1 MKHTT
6 PTLIAVCLSLALAA
20 CGGGYEGS
28 PAPNTV
34 TNQPLAVGTTG
45 AVTLVPTEMAR
56 YEVTGGTR
64 PYSAKSQNAAV
75 AIASVSDGTLSIAAV
90 KGDVAPVTVTVSDAK
105 GNQALLQVTVTN
117 NPQQGG
123 FVLSERVFSIQPG
136 ATRGITLT
144 GGTAPFAVSALKPG
158 VATASVT
165 GDVVT
170 VLGLAEGA
178 DAEIR
183 IIDAKGHVQSAF
195 VTVAAPMPSASG
207 MALFSN
213 LPANLSL
220 RPKNSRTFTLG
231 GGTAPY
237 SVTTSN
243 AAVLTASVRGAA
255 LMVQS
260 GSAGNAQLTVTD
272 SAGATLTQRIYVTT
286 TSAPLTL
293 TQSSVT
299 GQVGTQITVGIAGGM
314 PPYRAVSTASV
325 LLASGAVVEDDVLLL
340 DLAFVGGPGWVT
352 VQDSENNTATVA
364 VTATPVLSTLSLS
377 PAAATISELL
387 SPDAS
392 GLTHQTVLP
401 ILAVRGVAPYL
412 VFTSHPNL
420 LRPTVSGNTIS
431 VSTPGTAASPVA
443 PCVDQNTPVTIT
455 VIDATGASASSVIT
469 IADNGDCPA

>member
-6 PTLIAVCLSLALAA
+6 TLIAICLSLALTA

-34 TNQPLAVGTTG
+34 TNLPLTVATTG
-45 AVTLVPTEMAR
+45 AVTLVPTEMGR

-64 PYSAKSQNAAV
+64 PYTAKSQNAAI
-75 AIASVSDGTLSIAAV
+75 AIASISDGTLSVAAV
-90 KGDVAPVTVTVSDAK
+90 KGDVAPVAVTVSDAK
-105 GNQALLQVTVTN
+105 GNQALVQVTVTN
-117 NPQQGG
+117 NPQQGS
-123 FVLSERVFSIQPG
+123 FTLSERLLSVLPG
-136 ATRGITLT
+136 ATRAITIT

-165 GDVVT
+165 GSVVT
-170 VLGLAEGA
+170 VSGLAEGA

-183 IIDAKGHVQSAF
+183 VIDGKGHVQSAF

-207 MALFSN
+207 LALFSN
-213 LPANLSL
+213 LPTNLSL
-220 RPKNSRTFTLG
+220 RPKNARTFTLG

-237 SVTTSN
+237 TATSSN
-243 AAVLTASVRGAA
+243 TAVLTASVRGAA
-255 LMVQS
+255 LMLQS
-260 GSAGNAQLTVTD
+260 VGGGNALLTMTD
-272 SAGATLTQRIYVTT
+272 SAGATLSQRIYVTT

-299 GQVGTQITVGIAGGM
+299 GQVGTQVTVGIAGGM
-314 PPYRAVSTASV
+314 PPYRAASTASV
-325 LLASGAVVEDDVLLL
+325 LLASGAVVRGDILLL

-352 VQDSENNTATVA
+352 VQDSEDNSATIA
-364 VTATPVLSTLSLS
+364 VTATAVLSTLSLS

-387 SPDAS
+387 SLNALGQPQ
-392 GLTHQTVLP
+392 QTVLP
-401 ILAVRGVAPYL
+401 ILAVRGVSPYL

-431 VSTPGTAASPVA
+431 VTTPGSTASPVP
-443 PCVDQNTPVTIT
+443 PCVDLSTPVTIT
-455 VIDATGASASSVIT
+455 VIDATGASASSIIT